1 MFTEIDEN
9 DEWTAIQKFNTML
22 HYEEQKQAIM
32 RDQERKR
39 LIREELDRQI
49 QAKNQKAQR
58 ENVENKEYDIMA
70 EEHYKLQELREKEKA
85 DATMAKI
92 MNDKMSRDQQLHQEK
107 RRKKMDEKEQLNQ
120 EIEAL
125 NRLRAEMDAERQLQA
140 EKRKQER
147 EYLQKMLHENELNK
161 RR

>member
-49 QAKNQKAQR
+49 
-58 ENVENKEYDIMA
+58 
-70 EEHYKLQELREKEKA
+70 
-85 DATMAKI
+85 
-92 MNDKMSRDQQLHQEK
+92 
-107 RRKKMDEKEQLNQ
+107 
-120 EIEAL
+120 
-125 NRLRAEMDAERQLQA
+125 
-140 EKRKQER
+140 
-147 EYLQKMLHENELNK
+147 
-161 RR
+161 